1 MSPLRVTVESLH
13 AIAVGLVTMR
23 LSARATD
30 PQATVQTT
38 ALFVIPAFF
47 LVIGVFGKL
56 LTTYFPALAGACVLV
71 AFLDV
76 ALFQLNVR
84 RFRRE
89 EILTRW
95 A

>member
-1 MSPLRVTVESLH
+1 
-13 AIAVGLVTMR
+13 MR

-71 AFLDV
+71 AFLDL